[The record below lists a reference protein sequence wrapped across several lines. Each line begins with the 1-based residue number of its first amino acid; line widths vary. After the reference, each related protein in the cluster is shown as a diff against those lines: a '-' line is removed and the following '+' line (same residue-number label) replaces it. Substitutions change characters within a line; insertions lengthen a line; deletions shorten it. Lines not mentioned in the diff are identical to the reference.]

1 MQDND
6 DAAHR
11 PGLPLARG
19 CQKIVCSGG
28 EACRMRRGKESHR
41 RIQRQESIGL
51 DRRLQNSRLL
61 LPRRSNVA
69 PLAWPHHHFLPRLH
83 TRSHGDAPSDYFTDK
98 WAGAILTRMSLTQ
111 HCSARAHVRQPGA
124 PFRPVPCPS

>member
-19 CQKIVCSGG
+19 CQKIVGSGG

-69 PLAWPHHHFLPRLH
+69 PLLGRIITFYLDYTHALTA
-83 TRSHGDAPSDYFTDK
+83 TRRAT
-98 WAGAILTRMSLTQ
+98 TSLTSGPEQ
-111 HCSARAHVRQPGA
+111 S
-124 PFRPVPCPS
+124 